1 MVLSN
6 IGLAYRALVLL
17 VSNVSQRRNSLTE
30 RELFQWKF
38 FEIRVKLFYW
48 SVDRALSRLFL
59 F

>member
-1 MVLSN
+1 MVLSK
-6 IGLAYRALVLL
+6 IGLASRALVLL

>member
-30 RELFQWKF
+30 RELFQWKL
-38 FEIRVKLFYW
+38 FEISGKLF
-48 SVDRALSRLFL
+48 LLEC
-59 F
+59 